1 MSCTHAVE
9 QLRELIVNLE
19 TQNNSLLVI
28 TAMFQRLE
36 EKVLRLEL
44 LMLPDPRAEEGARRG
59 RN

>member
-1 MSCTHAVE
+1 MTCSHVA
-9 QLRELIVNLE
+9 QLREIIVNLQA
-19 TQNNSLLVI
+19 QNDSLLVI
-28 TAMFQRLE
+28 TALFQRLE